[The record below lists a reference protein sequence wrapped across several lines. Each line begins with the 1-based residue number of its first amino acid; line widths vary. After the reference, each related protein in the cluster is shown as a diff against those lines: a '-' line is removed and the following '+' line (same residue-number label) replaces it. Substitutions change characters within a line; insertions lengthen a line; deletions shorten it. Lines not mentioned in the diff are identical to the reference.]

1 MGGGDGYTV
10 GGLLGQ
16 VPSVYNGSRE
26 QTGMQTTNRGNVM
39 QTSHRG
45 NGMHS
50 ADVMGY
56 DTTWKSENEY
66 NDGSNIMTHG
76 SVGLPLFRNQSD
88 EQNMRYNL
96 ITYRQPP
103 GRRPFHTGKQTMNT
117 NQPHYQNMHMN
128 LPQYQNM
135 NMNQPRYH
143 NIDDHNS
150 NMVIFKKKFNS

>member
-56 DTTWKSENEY
+56 DTTWRSENEY

-103 GRRPFHTGKQTMNT
+103 VRRPFDTGNYESATLSKYAYESASISKYEYESTT
-117 NQPHYQNMHMN
+117 
-128 LPQYQNM
+128 
-135 NMNQPRYH
+135 
-143 NIDDHNS
+143 IS
-150 NMVIFKKKFNS
+150 